1 MIIIIILYV
10 TAPKTG
16 NKGNNED
23 VNNSLITTETTQT
36 RQEKDSVYI
45 KSDLQK
51 QAGIA
56 KQKIKNNMIPV

>member
-45 KSDLQK
+45 KSDL
-51 QAGIA
+51 
-56 KQKIKNNMIPV
+56 